1 MTTNTAG
8 GSEPD
13 AISAESS
20 SASGADTASAS
31 AGGLGGLL
39 SRIRG
44 LTGNDLG
51 QLPVFIGLVLIAI
64 YFQIAGG
71 GFFLTPQNLTN
82 LVQQIITIAIVA
94 LAAVLVLLIGE
105 IDLSLAA
112 VSALCGA
119 FMGVLSARQGWP
131 AWAAILAAILAGLVI
146 GAINGI
152 FIAVLRMPS
161 FIVTLAALIFYQ
173 GLLLAVLFPQ
183 TTLPI
188 RDNAITNIAITY
200 LPEYL
205 GVGIPIALVAV
216 YALSLVIS
224 RTARQRAGLP
234 VMTVGQLAFRI
245 GLVAVIAIGLVT
257 FFDNYLGVPLVALIL
272 VGLIIIFWLITT
284 RTRFGRHIY
293 AVGGNAEAARRAG
306 IRVVGLRIMIFA
318 LASMLAAIGGILL
331 ASRQVSAA
339 SAIDQTLLLS
349 AIAAAVIGGVS
360 LFGGRGS
367 VWAVVL
373 GSLIVGSLE
382 NGLDLIGQS
391 TAVKNMVEGVVLLVA
406 VLIDA
411 LSRRRNATGLR

>member
-20 SASGADTASAS
+20 SASGADTAAAS
-31 AGGLGGLL
+31 AGGLL
-39 SRIRG
+39 SRVRG
-44 LTGNDLG
+44 VIGNDLG
-51 QLPVFIGLVLIAI
+51 QVPVFIGLIIIAI

-82 LVQQIITIAIVA
+82 LVQQIITIAIVS

-119 FMGVLSARQGWP
+119 FMGVLSARHDFP
-131 AWAAILAAILAGLVI
+131 AWAAILVAILAGLVI
-146 GAINGI
+146 GAINGF
-152 FIAVLRMPS
+152 FISVLLMPS

-173 GLLLAVLFPQ
+173 GLLLLVLYPQ

-188 RDNAITNIAITY
+188 RDDAINNIAVTY

-205 GVGIPIALVAV
+205 GVGIPIALVV
-216 YALSLVIS
+216 IYALNLVIS
-224 RTARQRAGLP
+224 RAARQRAGLP

-245 GLVAVIAIGLVT
+245 GLVAVITLALVV

-272 VGLIIIFWLITT
+272 LGLIIVFWLITT

-306 IRVVGLRIMIFA
+306 IRVVGLRIMIFS

-411 LSRRRNATGLR
+411 LTRRRNATGLR

>member
-8 GSEPD
+8 SSEPD

-20 SASGADTASAS
+20 SASDAATGSAS
-31 AGGLGGLL
+31 AGGLI
-39 SRIRG
+39 SRVRG
-44 LTGNDLG
+44 LIGNDLG
-51 QLPVFIGLVLIAI
+51 QIPVFIGLVFIAI

-94 LAAVLVLLIGE
+94 LAAVMVLLIGE

-119 FMGVLSARQGWP
+119 FMGVLSARHDFP
-131 AWAAILAAILAGLVI
+131 AWAAILVAILAGLVI
-146 GAINGI
+146 GAINGF
-152 FIAVLRMPS
+152 FISVLLMPS

-173 GLLLAVLFPQ
+173 GLLLAVLYPQ

-188 RDNAITNIAITY
+188 RDDAITNLAVTY

-205 GVGIPIALVAV
+205 GVGIPIVLVAL
-216 YALSLVIS
+216 YALNLVIS
-224 RTARQRAGLP
+224 RAARQRAGLP

-245 GLVAVIAIGLVT
+245 GLVAVIVIALLI

-293 AVGGNAEAARRAG
+293 AVGGNTEAARRAG
-306 IRVVGLRIMIFA
+306 IRVVSLRIVIFA

-339 SAIDQTLLLS
+339 SAVDQTLLLS

-391 TAVKNMVEGVVLLVA
+391 TAVKNMVEGVVLLLA
-406 VLIDA
+406 VLVDA

>member
-8 GSEPD
+8 SSEPD
-13 AISAESS
+13 AISADSS
-20 SASGADTASAS
+20 SASGTATASAS
-31 AGGLGGLL
+31 GAGLI

-44 LTGNDLG
+44 LIGNDLG
-51 QLPVFIGLVLIAI
+51 QIPVFIGLIIIAI

-119 FMGVLSARQGWP
+119 FMGVLSARHDFP
-131 AWAAILAAILAGLVI
+131 AWAAILVAILAGLVI
-146 GAINGI
+146 GAINGF
-152 FIAVLRMPS
+152 FISVLRMPS

-188 RDNAITNIAITY
+188 RDDAIINIAVTY

-205 GVGIPIALVAV
+205 GIGIPIALVAL

-224 RTARQRAGLP
+224 RAARQRAGLP
-234 VMTVGQLAFRI
+234 VMTVGQLVFRI
-245 GLVAVIAIGLVT
+245 GLVAVIVIGLVT
-257 FFDNYLGVPLVALIL
+257 FFDNYLGVPLVAIIL
-272 VGLIIIFWLITT
+272 VALIIIFWLITT

-306 IRVVGLRIMIFA
+306 IRVVGLRIMIFS
-318 LASMLAAIGGILL
+318 LASMLAAVGGILL

-339 SAIDQTLLLS
+339 SQIDQTLLLS

-406 VLIDA
+406 VLVDA

>member
-1 MTTNTAG
+1 MPSLQNRLQRLTPPQGLRAL
-8 GSEPD
+8 
-13 AISAESS
+13 
-20 SASGADTASAS
+20 AS
-31 AGGLGGLL
+31 AGGLI
-39 SRIRG
+39 SRVRG
-44 LTGNDLG
+44 LIGNDLG
-51 QLPVFIGLVLIAI
+51 QIPVFIGLVFIAI

-94 LAAVLVLLIGE
+94 LAAVMVLLIGE

-119 FMGVLSARQGWP
+119 FMGVLSARHDFP
-131 AWAAILAAILAGLVI
+131 AWAAILVAILGGLVI
-146 GAINGI
+146 GAINGF
-152 FIAVLRMPS
+152 FISVLRMPS

-188 RDNAITNIAITY
+188 RDDAITNLALTY
-200 LPEYL
+200 MPEYL
-205 GVGIPIALVAV
+205 GVGIPIVLVAL
-216 YALSLVIS
+216 YALYLVIS
-224 RTARQRAGLP
+224 RAARQRAGLP

-245 GLVAVIAIGLVT
+245 GLVAVIVIALVV

-272 VGLIIIFWLITT
+272 LGLIIIFWLITT

-293 AVGGNAEAARRAG
+293 AVGGNTEAARRAG

-339 SAIDQTLLLS
+339 SAVDQTLLLS

-391 TAVKNMVEGVVLLVA
+391 TAVKNMVEGVVLLLA
-406 VLIDA
+406 VLVDA

>member
-8 GSEPD
+8 SSEPD

-20 SASGADTASAS
+20 SASGAATASANV
-31 AGGLGGLL
+31 GGLISRVRGLL
-39 SRIRG
+39 GS
-44 LTGNDLG
+44 DLG
-51 QLPVFIGLVLIAI
+51 QLPVFIGLVLIAV

-94 LAAVLVLLIGE
+94 LGAVLVLLIGE

-112 VSALCGA
+112 VASLCGA

-131 AWAAILAAILAGLVI
+131 AWAAILAAIVAGLLI
-146 GAINGI
+146 GAINGF
-152 FIAVLRMPS
+152 FISVLRMPS

-173 GLLLAVLFPQ
+173 GLLLLVLYPQ

-188 RDNAITNIAITY
+188 RDDAINRIAVTY
-200 LPEYL
+200 MPEYL
-205 GVGIPIALVAV
+205 GIGIPIALVV
-216 YALSLVIS
+216 IYALSLVIS
-224 RTARQRAGLP
+224 RAARQRAGLP

-245 GLVAVIAIGLVT
+245 GLVAAIVVAVLV

-272 VGLIIIFWLITT
+272 LGLLIIFWLITT
-284 RTRFGRHIY
+284 RTRFGRHVY
-293 AVGGNAEAARRAG
+293 AVGGNTEAARRAG
-306 IRVVGLRIMIFA
+306 IRVVGLRIMIFS
-318 LASMLAAIGGILL
+318 LAAMLAAIGGILL

-339 SAIDQTLLLS
+339 SAVDQTLLLS

-367 VWAVVL
+367 VWAVIL
-373 GSLIVGSLE
+373 GSLVVGSLE

-391 TAVKNMVEGVVLLVA
+391 TAVKNMVEGVVLLLA
-406 VLIDA
+406 VLVDA
-411 LSRRRNATGLR
+411 LTRRRNATGLR

>member
-8 GSEPD
+8 SSEPD
-13 AISAESS
+13 AIPAESP
-20 SASGADTASAS
+20 SASDAATGSAS
-31 AGGLGGLL
+31 AGGLI
-39 SRIRG
+39 SRVRG
-44 LTGNDLG
+44 LIGNDLG
-51 QLPVFIGLVLIAI
+51 QIPVFIGLVFIAI

-94 LAAVLVLLIGE
+94 LAAVMVLLIGE

-119 FMGVLSARQGWP
+119 FMGVLSARHDFP
-131 AWAAILAAILAGLVI
+131 AWAAILVAILAGLVI
-146 GAINGI
+146 GAINGF
-152 FIAVLRMPS
+152 FISVLLMPS

-188 RDNAITNIAITY
+188 RDDAINNLAVTY

-205 GVGIPIALVAV
+205 GVGIPIVLVAL
-216 YALSLVIS
+216 YALNLVIS
-224 RTARQRAGLP
+224 RAARQRAGLP

-245 GLVAVIAIGLVT
+245 GLVAVITIAIVT
-257 FFDNYLGVPLVALIL
+257 FFDSYLGVPLVAIIL
-272 VGLIIIFWLITT
+272 VGLLIVFWLITT

-293 AVGGNAEAARRAG
+293 AVGGNTEAARRAG
-306 IRVVGLRIMIFA
+306 IRVVGLRIMIFS

-339 SAIDQTLLLS
+339 SAVDQTLLLS

-391 TAVKNMVEGVVLLVA
+391 TAVKNMVEGVVLLLA
-406 VLIDA
+406 VLVDA

>member
-8 GSEPD
+8 SSEPD

-20 SASGADTASAS
+20 SASGAATASANV
-31 AGGLGGLL
+31 GGLISRVRGLL
-39 SRIRG
+39 GS
-44 LTGNDLG
+44 DLG

-64 YFQIAGG
+64 YFQFAGG

-94 LAAVLVLLIGE
+94 LGAVLVLLIGE

-112 VSALCGA
+112 VASLCGA

-131 AWAAILAAILAGLVI
+131 AWAAILAAIVAGLLI
-146 GAINGI
+146 GAINGF
-152 FIAVLRMPS
+152 FISVLRMPS

-173 GLLLAVLFPQ
+173 GLLLLVLYPQ

-188 RDNAITNIAITY
+188 RDDAINRIAVTY
-200 LPEYL
+200 MPEYL
-205 GVGIPIALVAV
+205 GIGIPIALVV
-216 YALSLVIS
+216 IYALSLVIS
-224 RTARQRAGLP
+224 RAARQRAGLP

-245 GLVAVIAIGLVT
+245 GLVAAIVVAVLV

-272 VGLIIIFWLITT
+272 LGLLIIFWLITT
-284 RTRFGRHIY
+284 RTRFGRHVY
-293 AVGGNAEAARRAG
+293 AVGGNTEAARRAG
-306 IRVVGLRIMIFA
+306 IRVVSLRIMIFS
-318 LASMLAAIGGILL
+318 LAAMLAAIGGILL

-339 SAIDQTLLLS
+339 SAVDQTLLLS

-367 VWAVVL
+367 VWAVIL
-373 GSLIVGSLE
+373 GSLVVGSLE

-391 TAVKNMVEGVVLLVA
+391 TAVKNMVEGVVLLLA
-406 VLIDA
+406 VLVDA
-411 LSRRRNATGLR
+411 LTRRRNATGLR

>member
-8 GSEPD
+8 SSEPD

-20 SASGADTASAS
+20 SATDAATGSAS
-31 AGGLGGLL
+31 AGGLI
-39 SRIRG
+39 SRVRG
-44 LTGNDLG
+44 LVGNDLG
-51 QLPVFIGLVLIAI
+51 QIPVFIGLVFIAI

-94 LAAVLVLLIGE
+94 LAAVMVLLIGE

-119 FMGVLSARQGWP
+119 FMGVLSARHDFP
-131 AWAAILAAILAGLVI
+131 AWAAILVAILAGLVI
-146 GAINGI
+146 GAINGF
-152 FIAVLRMPS
+152 FISVLLMPS

-173 GLLLAVLFPQ
+173 GLLLAVLYPQ

-188 RDNAITNIAITY
+188 RDDAITNLAVTY

-205 GVGIPIALVAV
+205 GVGIPIVLVAL
-216 YALSLVIS
+216 YALNLVIS
-224 RTARQRAGLP
+224 RAARQRAGLP

-245 GLVAVIAIGLVT
+245 GLVSVIVAALLI

-272 VGLIIIFWLITT
+272 LGLIIIFWLITT

-293 AVGGNAEAARRAG
+293 AVGGNTEAARRAG
-306 IRVVGLRIMIFA
+306 IRVVSLRIVIFA

-339 SAIDQTLLLS
+339 SAVDQTLMLS

-391 TAVKNMVEGVVLLVA
+391 TAVKNMVEGVVLLLA
-406 VLIDA
+406 VLVDA

>member
-131 AWAAILAAILAGLVI
+131 AWAAILVAILAGLVI

-188 RDNAITNIAITY
+188 RDSAITNIAITY

-245 GLVAVIAIGLVT
+245 GLVAVIVIGLVT

-318 LASMLAAIGGILL
+318 LASMLAAVGGILL

>member
-8 GSEPD
+8 SSEPD
-13 AISAESS
+13 AIPAESP
-20 SASGADTASAS
+20 SASDTAPGSAS
-31 AGGLGGLL
+31 AGGLI
-39 SRIRG
+39 SRVRG
-44 LTGNDLG
+44 LIGNDLG
-51 QLPVFIGLVLIAI
+51 QIPVFIGLVFIAI

-94 LAAVLVLLIGE
+94 LAAVMVLLIGE

-119 FMGVLSARQGWP
+119 FMGVLSARHDFP
-131 AWAAILAAILAGLVI
+131 AWAAILVAILAGLVI
-146 GAINGI
+146 GAINGF
-152 FIAVLRMPS
+152 FISVLLMPS

-173 GLLLAVLFPQ
+173 GLLLAVLYPQ

-188 RDNAITNIAITY
+188 RDDVITNLAVTY

-205 GVGIPIALVAV
+205 GVGIPIVLVAL
-216 YALSLVIS
+216 YALNLVIS
-224 RTARQRAGLP
+224 RAARQRAGLP

-245 GLVAVIAIGLVT
+245 GLVAVIVIALLV

-272 VGLIIIFWLITT
+272 LGLIIIFWLITT

-293 AVGGNAEAARRAG
+293 AVGGNTEAARRAG
-306 IRVVGLRIMIFA
+306 IRVVSLRIVIFA
-318 LASMLAAIGGILL
+318 LASMLAAVGGILL

-339 SAIDQTLLLS
+339 SAVDQTLLLS

-391 TAVKNMVEGVVLLVA
+391 TAVKNMVEGVVLLLA
-406 VLIDA
+406 VLVDA

>member
-20 SASGADTASAS
+20 SATDAATGSAS
-31 AGGLGGLL
+31 AGGLI
-39 SRIRG
+39 SRVRG
-44 LTGNDLG
+44 LIGNDLG
-51 QLPVFIGLVLIAI
+51 QIPVFIGLIFIAI

-82 LVQQIITIAIVA
+82 LVQQIITIAIVS
-94 LAAVLVLLIGE
+94 LAAVMVLLIGE

-119 FMGVLSARQGWP
+119 FMGVLSARHDWP
-131 AWAAILAAILAGLVI
+131 AWAAILVAIGAGFVI
-146 GAINGI
+146 GVINGI
-152 FIAVLRMPS
+152 FISILLMPS

-173 GLLLAVLFPQ
+173 GMLLAVLYPQ

-188 RDNAITNIAITY
+188 RDNAINNIAVTY

-205 GVGIPIALVAV
+205 GVGIPLVLVAL
-216 YALSLVIS
+216 YAVSVVIS
-224 RTARQRAGLP
+224 RAARQRAGLP

-245 GLVAVIAIGLVT
+245 GLVAVITIAIVT
-257 FFDNYLGVPLVALIL
+257 FFDNYLGVPLVAIIL

-293 AVGGNAEAARRAG
+293 AVGGNTEAARRAG
-306 IRVVGLRIMIFA
+306 IRVVSLRIMIFA

-339 SAIDQTLLLS
+339 SAVDQTLLLS

-382 NGLDLIGQS
+382 NGLDLVGQS

-406 VLIDA
+406 VLVDA

>member
-8 GSEPD
+8 SSEPD
-13 AISAESS
+13 AIPAESP
-20 SASGADTASAS
+20 SASDAASGSAS
-31 AGGLGGLL
+31 AGGLI
-39 SRIRG
+39 SRVRG
-44 LTGNDLG
+44 LIGNDLG
-51 QLPVFIGLVLIAI
+51 QIPVFIGLVFIAI

-94 LAAVLVLLIGE
+94 LAAVMVLLIGE

-119 FMGVLSARQGWP
+119 FMGVLSARHDFP
-131 AWAAILAAILAGLVI
+131 AWAAILVAILAGLVI
-146 GAINGI
+146 GAINGF
-152 FIAVLRMPS
+152 FISVLLMPS

-173 GLLLAVLFPQ
+173 GLLLAVLYPQ

-188 RDNAITNIAITY
+188 RDDAITNLAVTY

-205 GVGIPIALVAV
+205 GVGIPIVLVAL
-216 YALSLVIS
+216 YALNLVIS
-224 RTARQRAGLP
+224 RAARQRAGLP

-245 GLVAVIAIGLVT
+245 GLVAVIVTALLV

-272 VGLIIIFWLITT
+272 LGLIIIFWLITT

-293 AVGGNAEAARRAG
+293 AVGGNTEAARRAG
-306 IRVVGLRIMIFA
+306 IRVVSLRIVIFA
-318 LASMLAAIGGILL
+318 LASMLAAVGGILL

-339 SAIDQTLLLS
+339 SAVDQTLLLS

-391 TAVKNMVEGVVLLVA
+391 TAVKNMVEGVVLLLA
-406 VLIDA
+406 VLVDA

>member
-8 GSEPD
+8 SSEPD
-13 AISAESS
+13 AIPAESPP
-20 SASGADTASAS
+20 ASDAATGSAS
-31 AGGLGGLL
+31 AGGLI
-39 SRIRG
+39 SRVRG
-44 LTGNDLG
+44 LIGNDLG
-51 QLPVFIGLVLIAI
+51 QIPVFIGLVFIAI

-94 LAAVLVLLIGE
+94 LAAVMVLLIGE

-119 FMGVLSARQGWP
+119 FMGVLSARHDFP
-131 AWAAILAAILAGLVI
+131 AWAAILVAILAGLVI
-146 GAINGI
+146 GAINGF
-152 FIAVLRMPS
+152 FISVLLMPS

-188 RDNAITNIAITY
+188 RDDTINNLAVTY

-205 GVGIPIALVAV
+205 GVGIPIVLVAL
-216 YALSLVIS
+216 YALNLVIS
-224 RTARQRAGLP
+224 RAARQRAGLP

-245 GLVAVIAIGLVT
+245 GLVAVIAIAIVT
-257 FFDNYLGVPLVALIL
+257 FFDSYLGVPLVAIIL
-272 VGLIIIFWLITT
+272 VGLLIVFWLITT

-293 AVGGNAEAARRAG
+293 AVGGNTEAARRAG
-306 IRVVGLRIMIFA
+306 IRVVGLRIMIFS

-339 SAIDQTLLLS
+339 SAVDQTLLLS

-391 TAVKNMVEGVVLLVA
+391 TAVKNMVEGVVLLLA
-406 VLIDA
+406 VLVDA

>member
-20 SASGADTASAS
+20 SASGADKASAS

-82 LVQQIITIAIVA
+82 MVQQIITIAIVA

-146 GAINGI
+146 GAINGF
-152 FIAVLRMPS
+152 FIAVLLMPS

-205 GVGIPIALVAV
+205 GVGIPIALVV
-216 YALSLVIS
+216 IYALSLVIS

-245 GLVAVIAIGLVT
+245 GLVAVIVIGLVT

-318 LASMLAAIGGILL
+318 LASMLAAVGGILL

>member
-8 GSEPD
+8 SSEPD

-20 SASGADTASAS
+20 SASDAATGSAS
-31 AGGLGGLL
+31 AGGLI
-39 SRIRG
+39 SRVRG
-44 LTGNDLG
+44 LIGNDLG
-51 QLPVFIGLVLIAI
+51 QIPVFIGLVFIAI

-119 FMGVLSARQGWP
+119 FMGVLSARHDFP
-131 AWAAILAAILAGLVI
+131 AWAAILVAILAGLVI
-146 GAINGI
+146 GAINGF
-152 FIAVLRMPS
+152 FISVLLMPS

-173 GLLLAVLFPQ
+173 GLLLAVLYPQ

-188 RDNAITNIAITY
+188 RDDAINNLAVTY

-205 GVGIPIALVAV
+205 GVGIPIVLVAL
-216 YALSLVIS
+216 YALNLVIS
-224 RTARQRAGLP
+224 RAARQRAGLP

-245 GLVAVIAIGLVT
+245 GLVTVIVIALLV

-272 VGLIIIFWLITT
+272 LGLIIIFWLITT

-293 AVGGNAEAARRAG
+293 AVGGNTEAARRAG
-306 IRVVGLRIMIFA
+306 IRVVSLRIVIFA

-339 SAIDQTLLLS
+339 SAVDQTLLLS

-367 VWAVVL
+367 VWAIVL

-391 TAVKNMVEGVVLLVA
+391 TAVKNMVEGVVLLLA
-406 VLIDA
+406 VLVDA

>member
-8 GSEPD
+8 SSEPD
-13 AISAESS
+13 AVSAESS
-20 SASGADTASAS
+20 SASGAATASAS
-31 AGGLGGLL
+31 GGDFI

-44 LTGNDLG
+44 IVGNDLG
-51 QLPVFIGLVLIAI
+51 QIPVFIGLIIIAI
-64 YFQIAGG
+64 YFQIAGN

-82 LVQQIITIAIVA
+82 LVQQIITIAIVS

-119 FMGVLSARQGWP
+119 FMGVLSARHDFP
-131 AWAAILAAILAGLVI
+131 AWAAILVAILAGLVI
-146 GAINGI
+146 GAINGF
-152 FIAVLRMPS
+152 FISVLRMPS

-188 RDNAITNIAITY
+188 RDDAITNIAVTY

-205 GVGIPIALVAV
+205 GIGIPVALAV
-216 YALSLVIS
+216 IYSLSLVIS
-224 RTARQRAGLP
+224 RAARQRAGLP
-234 VMTVGQLAFRI
+234 VMTVGQLVFRI
-245 GLVAVIAIGLVT
+245 GLVAVIVISLVT
-257 FFDNYLGVPLVALIL
+257 YFDNYLGVPLVAIIL
-272 VGLIIIFWLITT
+272 VALIITFWLITT

-306 IRVVGLRIMIFA
+306 IRVVGLRIMIFS

-411 LSRRRNATGLR
+411 LTRRRNATGLR

>member
-20 SASGADTASAS
+20 SATDAATGSAS
-31 AGGLGGLL
+31 AGGLI
-39 SRIRG
+39 SRVRG
-44 LTGNDLG
+44 LIGNDLG
-51 QLPVFIGLVLIAI
+51 QIPVFIGLIVIAI

-82 LVQQIITIAIVA
+82 LVQQIITIAIVS
-94 LAAVLVLLIGE
+94 LAAVMVLLIGE

-119 FMGVLSARQGWP
+119 FMAILSARHGWP
-131 AWAAILAAILAGLVI
+131 AWAAILVAILAGLVI
-146 GAINGI
+146 GAINGF
-152 FIAVLRMPS
+152 FISVLLMPS
-161 FIVTLAALIFYQ
+161 FIVTLAALIFYS
-173 GLLLAVLFPQ
+173 GMLLAVLFPQ
-183 TTLPI
+183 ATLPI
-188 RDNAITNIAITY
+188 RDDAINNIAITY

-205 GVGIPIALVAV
+205 GVGIPIALVV
-216 YALSLVIS
+216 LYALNLVIS
-224 RTARQRAGLP
+224 RAARQRAGLP

-245 GLVAVIAIGLVT
+245 GLVAVITIAIVT
-257 FFDNYLGVPLVALIL
+257 FFDNYLGVPLVAIIL
-272 VGLIIIFWLITT
+272 LGLIIIFWLITT

-339 SAIDQTLLLS
+339 TQISSDLLLS

-373 GSLIVGSLE
+373 GSLVVGSLE
-382 NGLDLIGQS
+382 NGLDLINQS
-391 TAVKNMVEGVVLLVA
+391 TAVKSMVEGVVLLVA